1 MSTAIEPILAARA
14 GMIPCQPAPPC
25 MTPGTSCSL
34 WGRTDDSS
42 RSPGIV
48 RPWNRTGLKSMISPV
63 QLISQ
68 PMTAVKTGIDQK
80 TSQST
85 SRSHSADA
93 LTSLPAPV
101 GRPRVATRLR

>member
-1 MSTAIEPILAARA
+1 V
-14 GMIPCQPAPPC
+14 GQ
-25 MTPGTSCSL
+25 
-34 WGRTDDSS
+34 D
-42 RSPGIV
+42 
-48 RPWNRTGLKSMISPV
+48 RTGLNSMISPV

-93 LTSLPAPV
+93 LTSLRHGCADPHD
-101 GRPRVATRLR
+101 ATRLR